1 MIAPSASRLF
11 LLECDQILTYAFQ
24 IPSYTNYYH
33 SKRIHK
39 IKVDQSHA
47 TIFID
52 FYIFIDNLTIF
63 NDLGEFERGPT
74 VKNKA

>member
-1 MIAPSASRLF
+1 M
-11 LLECDQILTYAFQ
+11 
-24 IPSYTNYYH
+24 NYYH
-33 SKRIHK
+33 SKRIHE

-52 FYIFIDNLTIF
+52 FYIFIYNLTIF

-74 VKNKA
+74 VKNKV

>member
-1 MIAPSASRLF
+1 M
-11 LLECDQILTYAFQ
+11 
-24 IPSYTNYYH
+24 
-33 SKRIHK
+33 K
-39 IKVDQSHA
+39 IDQSHA

-52 FYIFIDNLTIF
+52 FYKFIDNLTTF